1 MNIPALLNNMQV
13 NTGTAKKTNNTSKP
27 VWDGKKSFTYL
38 EDMNKA
44 GLEYGAQATR
54 FYSSKTPADGE
65 LSVDDLK
72 NQIKEWFPEYTLTD
86 CEPKNVVNGKH
97 YLYIDDSQL
106 QKMAKDP
113 SYRAKVYGLMDR
125 EMETGKE
132 YTLTYSDGRKKT
144 SHCTGSIFSLCE
156 KNKKYACADGIP
168 YLGSCNTDAGWSTSE
183 SHIQVRNM
191 NFLYDNLD
199 PAKSARKSRTMA
211 AKEQAKELEKKRIEK
226 KNAEKKAAEK
236 EERKRLEEKKKAECV
251 EEKEHLSKLL
261 RGDSYDNR
269 AQNLKNTA
277 DSANIS
283 SHFEIEI

>member
-1 MNIPALLNNMQV
+1 MFVPSISSNGFSNAV
-13 NTGTAKKTNNTSKP
+13 STGKSTNSASKP
-27 VWDGKKSFTYL
+27 VWDGKKSYTYL

-44 GLEYGAQATR
+44 GLDYGAQATK
-54 FYSSKTPADGE
+54 YYTSKTSADGE
-65 LSVDDLK
+65 MSVEDLK
-72 NQIKEWFPEYTLTD
+72 KQIGEWFSEYTLTD
-86 CEPKNVVNGKH
+86 REPKNVVNGKH

-106 QKMAKDP
+106 NKMAKDP
-113 SYRAKVYGLMDR
+113 AYRAKVYGLMDR

-191 NFLYDNLD
+191 SFLYDNLD

-211 AKEQAKELEKKRIEK
+211 AKEQAKQLEKKR
-226 KNAEKKAAEK
+226 AEKKKVEK
-236 EERKRLEEKKKAECV
+236 EEAAKEEKKRVEKKKEAERIAEEELIEEQINKKDSVLDNTLIKAG
-251 EEKEHLSKLL
+251 KLL
-261 RGDSYDNR
+261 SGNYVD
-269 AQNLKNTA
+269 
-277 DSANIS
+277 
-283 SHFEIEI
+283 IEI